1 MRRTRPC
8 QYTYS
13 EVFLGIHVRSLFRVA
28 FSSRVAKKEEDAPT
42 SSRRPFPKIPST
54 ASNEK
59 NPTQAALEFILSAF
73 STNPNVAGSI
83 VGMTGG
89 GGTPGGELIAFAVL
103 AASFLLFSS
112 IAALMDS
119 NGPARGV
126 KTTPREEEDAV
137 REDARRAAVKVR
149 VVGVVVVSGVRRTC
163 IVKLE
168 RGKVPR

>member
-1 MRRTRPC
+1 MR
-8 QYTYS
+8 
-13 EVFLGIHVRSLFRVA
+13 
-28 FSSRVAKKEEDAPT
+28 
-42 SSRRPFPKIPST
+42 
-54 ASNEK
+54 
-59 NPTQAALEFILSAF
+59 SAF
-73 STNPNVAGSI
+73 STKPNVAGCI
-83 VGMTGG
+83 VGMNGG

-119 NGPARGV
+119 MGPARGV

-149 VVGVVVVSGVRRTC
+149 VVGVVVVVSGVRRTC

-168 RGKVPR
+168 RGKVTPVTSSSMPSPESAGFTIIVFSCIVYMFNAM

>member
-1 MRRTRPC
+1 MR
-8 QYTYS
+8 
-13 EVFLGIHVRSLFRVA
+13 
-28 FSSRVAKKEEDAPT
+28 
-42 SSRRPFPKIPST
+42 
-54 ASNEK
+54 
-59 NPTQAALEFILSAF
+59 SAF
-73 STNPNVAGSI
+73 STKPNVAGCI
-83 VGMTGG
+83 VGMNGG

-119 NGPARGV
+119 MGPARGV

-149 VVGVVVVSGVRRTC
+149 VVGVVVVVSGVRRTC

-168 RGKVPR
+168 RGKVTRGDVIIDAIT